1 MQAMSLVEAEL
12 GGPTVFRDLAKL
24 DFDWVPP
31 DLPGREAELKRLT
44 GIYRGMAQGANR
56 ENALLWGPVGTGKT
70 ALAKRFAYDLGAA
83 LGKQGKRLEM
93 VHVNCRKLKSAGL
106 AMLAILNRF
115 EPNYPERGFSVGEM
129 LRDLQKMLGAKG
141 AHLLVILDEVD
152 ALLKSDGSNLVYDL
166 TRFNDESGPAWVGVS
181 LLMVSQENVLPL
193 LDNAA
198 LSTFKSSN
206 ALRIEPYTA
215 PQLEAIVAQ
224 RVNLAFNPGAVDGD
238 TACLV
243 ADIAAQEGN
252 ARLAIEVL
260 HKAGQIADDE
270 GKAQVGPEE
279 VRAAKESAHSYI
291 TTAKLVNLPR
301 HALFALLAL
310 ARRLKRDGGAYATT
324 GSVESV
330 YKVVCEEFGEEPRG
344 HTQFWKYLN
353 QLRDA
358 GIILSRISSKGQTGT
373 TQLLSIPDAPAGFVE
388 TKLAELLRRPPAA

>member
-1 MQAMSLVEAEL
+1 MSLVEAEL
-12 GGPTVFRDLAKL
+12 GGPTVFKDLAKL
-24 DFDWVPP
+24 DFDWVPT
-31 DLPGREAELKRLT
+31 DLPGREAEIKRLT
-44 GIYRGMAQGANR
+44 GIYRGMAQGPNR
-56 ENALLWGPVGTGKT
+56 EHALLWGPVGTGKT
-70 ALAKRFAYDLGAA
+70 ALAKRFAYDLAAA
-83 LGKQGKRLEM
+83 LAKQGKRLES

-106 AMLAILNRF
+106 AMLAIVNRF

-129 LRDLQKMLGAKG
+129 LRDLRKMLHNKG
-141 AHLLVILDEVD
+141 VHLLVILDEVD

-206 ALRIEPYTA
+206 VLRIDPYGA
-215 PQLEAIVAQ
+215 PQLETIVQQ
-224 RVNLAFNPGAVDGD
+224 RVALAFYPGTVDGD
-238 TACLV
+238 TICLI
-243 ADIAAQEGN
+243 ADIAAQDGN

-270 GKAQVGPEE
+270 GKPQVHAEE

-310 ARRLKRDGGAYATT
+310 ARRLKREGGAYATT
-324 GSVESV
+324 GAVEEV
-330 YKVVCEEFGEEPRG
+330 YKLVCEEFGEEPRG

-353 QLRDA
+353 QLRD
-358 GIILSRISSKGQTGT
+358 GGFILSRLSGKGQTGT

-388 TKLAELLRRPPAA
+388 SKLSELLRHQPAV

>member
-1 MQAMSLVEAEL
+1 
-12 GGPTVFRDLAKL
+12 
-24 DFDWVPP
+24 
-31 DLPGREAELKRLT
+31 
-44 GIYRGMAQGANR
+44 
-56 ENALLWGPVGTGKT
+56 
-70 ALAKRFAYDLGAA
+70 
-83 LGKQGKRLEM
+83 
-93 VHVNCRKLKSAGL
+93 
-106 AMLAILNRF
+106 
-115 EPNYPERGFSVGEM
+115 
-129 LRDLQKMLGAKG
+129 
-141 AHLLVILDEVD
+141 
-152 ALLKSDGSNLVYDL
+152 
-166 TRFNDESGPAWVGVS
+166 
-181 LLMVSQENVLPL
+181 MVSQENVLPL